1 MLKNETNS
9 CSEIK
14 RVAPFKYSLAF
25 TESRAHLVKVYN
37 PIDKVVTIQEG
48 SGHRGNEDWT
58 VKSYTFVQPH
68 GICTVGETIFVTDAA
83 TGVVKLITEQSG
95 TTKFL
100 KRLGLLND
108 SFGLT
113 CKGTA
118 SWLSRLLI
126 RPAVAKVIK
135 VDLLIR
141 HIVEDQKPNF

>member
-14 RVAPFKYSLAF
+14 RVEPFKNSLAF
-25 TESRAHLVKVYN
+25 TEFRAHQVKVYN
-37 PIDKVVTIQEG
+37 PVDKVVTIQEG

-58 VKSYTFVQPH
+58 VKSCTFVQPH

-95 TTKFL
+95 TTQFL
-100 KRLGLLND
+100 KQLGLLYD
-108 SFGLT
+108 SFGIT